1 MLWACFA
8 ALVLVLSIDR
18 ADTLENVFSVYR
30 DAGLRWLHG
39 EDLYP
44 AQYRFNYFPPSAV
57 FFAVFSG
64 MPYGIEGALW
74 RIANIAVFAAGLWR
88 LGAHGDETATA
99 RHFMIAT
106 VVTVILSASAARY
119 GQLTL
124 AMSGLMMATATDLEE
139 GHLWRAAIFAALA
152 VAMKPLAVVLA
163 LLLFAVYPRAR
174 WRVAL
179 ALLVFFVLP
188 FLFQHPDYV
197 LRQYAAVP
205 GMLEARALQRYEWQ
219 HLFGLLEKLGWT
231 VTSVEQTILTGTAAV
246 FVLFLCWRMR
256 SHPPAIGGGLAFYG
270 LASCY
275 ILLFGAGTERN
286 TFALIAPVIGLA
298 SARAWQSKDLGTLA
312 LLGALTLLML
322 LSHTLQHAYP
332 NSVLAM
338 AKPLAC
344 VVLFAWLAAHALRAP
359 VDGIPRSTTG

>member
-1 MLWACFA
+1 
-8 ALVLVLSIDR
+8 
-18 ADTLENVFSVYR
+18 
-30 DAGLRWLHG
+30 
-39 EDLYP
+39 
-44 AQYRFNYFPPSAV
+44 
-57 FFAVFSG
+57 
-64 MPYGIEGALW
+64 
-74 RIANIAVFAAGLWR
+74 
-88 LGAHGDETATA
+88 
-99 RHFMIAT
+99 
-106 VVTVILSASAARY
+106 
-119 GQLTL
+119 
-124 AMSGLMMATATDLEE
+124 
-139 GHLWRAAIFAALA
+139 
-152 VAMKPLAVVLA
+152 
-163 LLLFAVYPRAR
+163 
-174 WRVAL
+174 
-179 ALLVFFVLP
+179 
-188 FLFQHPDYV
+188 
-197 LRQYAAVP
+197 
-205 GMLEARALQRYEWQ
+205 
-219 HLFGLLEKLGWT
+219 
-231 VTSVEQTILTGTAAV
+231 
-246 FVLFLCWRMR
+246 MR